1 MNLLLF
7 ARHELEGSRLR
18 LTDRRARHILT
29 VLRLQPGDSLR
40 LGMING
46 GRGSGR
52 VCRVEGG
59 CVELDVTLTAPG
71 PAAGGVKLIL
81 ALPRPIM
88 LRRVLKQATVLGVRR
103 FHLIRS
109 RRVQKSFFQT
119 TLLQPDNLEALLVQ
133 GLEQAMDTRLPEV
146 FIHHRFKPFIEDV
159 VPALVSGCRL
169 FAHPDEPAT
178 LPDLFAAGEIRGDP
192 VLAIGPEGGWSDYEA
207 ECFKARG
214 FRGFSMGSR
223 ILHVDTAVVALLAQ
237 LQLLR
242 DLHPESLLC
251 KDGAQVNSWQG
262 A

>member
-7 ARHELEGSRLR
+7 ARHELEDSRLR
-18 LTDRRARHILT
+18 LTDRRARHILD

-59 CVELDVTLTAPG
+59 CVELEVSLTEPG
-71 PAAGGVKLIL
+71 PAAGGVELIL

-119 TLLQPDNLEALLVQ
+119 TMLQPDNLEELLVQ

-146 FIHHRFKPFIEDV
+146 FIHRRFKPFIEDAA
-159 VPALVSGCRL
+159 PSLVSTCRL

-178 LPDLFAAGEIRGDP
+178 LPDLFAAGEIRDDS
-192 VLAIGPEGGWSDYEA
+192 VLAVGPEGGWSDYEA
-207 ECFKARG
+207 ECFKACG
-214 FRGFSMGSR
+214 FRGFSMGPR
-223 ILHVDTAVVALLAQ
+223 ILHVDTAVVALLSQ
-237 LQLLR
+237 LQFSQDLLR
-242 DLHPESLLC
+242 RR
-251 KDGAQVNSWQG
+251 
-262 A
+262 

>member
-7 ARHELEGSRLR
+7 ARHELEGSLLR

-59 CVELDVTLTAPG
+59 CVELDVTLTAPA
-71 PAAGGVKLIL
+71 PAAGGVELIL

-103 FHLIRS
+103 FHLIRC

-159 VPALVSGCRL
+159 VPSLVSDCRL

-207 ECFKARG
+207 ECFKAQG

-242 DLHPESLLC
+242 DLHPES
-251 KDGAQVNSWQG
+251 
-262 A
+262 

>member
-18 LTDRRARHILT
+18 LTDRRARHILA

-52 VCRVEGG
+52 VHRVEGG
-59 CVELDVTLTAPG
+59 CVELDVTLTEPT
-71 PAAGGVKLIL
+71 PAAAGVELIL

-119 TLLQPDNLEALLVQ
+119 TLLQPANLEALLVQ

-146 FIHHRFKPFIEDV
+146 FLHRRFKPFIEDV
-159 VPALVSGCRL
+159 APSLVPDCRL
-169 FAHPDEPAT
+169 FAHPDESAT

-207 ECFKARG
+207 ESFKARG
-214 FRGFSMGSR
+214 FRGFSMGTR

-237 LQLLR
+237 LRLLQDLLR
-242 DLHPESLLC
+242 RR
-251 KDGAQVNSWQG
+251 
-262 A
+262 